1 MPDADPHPWAVR
13 CRGGTCWSCTGAS
26 GAPWKPRTRT
36 PGPCRPTPTP
46 SGSSPA
52 TARPTATRSSPPA
65 PPRPH
70 PGLHRR
76 PTHPRKAGH
85 RPQPLPRPARLRQ
98 MGRGRGR
105 PFRPAPGWH
114 ATAPLARAPVDVVPA
129 EQLTRLL
136 KSCEGATSPAAATP
150 PASCCWST
158 PGAAG
163 RMRRHDPGRCRSGPA
178 DGVGAG
184 QGPPVAGAADRRRDR
199 PGPRPLPTGARGPS
213 AGPSGGP
220 VGRPQRTHDPVGELP
235 GHPRSVRAVGLPA
248 MHPISSG
255 LPSPPAGWPR
265 VATRTS

>member
-1 MPDADPHPWAVR
+1 MQADTDAVR
-13 CRGGTCWSCTGAS
+13 FLARYGQAHGHPLL
-26 GAPWKPRTRT
+26 APSSAATTSRT
-36 PGPCRPTPTP
+36 
-46 SGSSPA
+46 SSPTNSPTESRPPPTTAPAACAPSSNGPWPRA
-52 TARPTATRSSPPA
+52 T
-65 PPRPH
+65 
-70 PGLHRR
+70 
-76 PTHPRKAGH
+76 
-85 RPQPLPRPARLRQ
+85 
-98 MGRGRGR
+98 
-105 PFRPAPGWH
+105 FRPAPGWH

-163 RMRRHDPGRCRSGPA
+163 RMRRHDPGRRRPGPA

-184 QGPPVAGAADRRRDR
+184 QGPPAAGAADRRRDR

>member
-36 PGPCRPTPTP
+36 PDHAGRHRRRPVPRPLRPGPRPPAPRPQLRRDHIQDFIADQLTH
-46 SGSSPA
+46 GKPA
-52 TARPTATRSSPPA
+52 TAHNRS
-65 PPRPH
+65 R
-70 PGLHRR
+70 GLRAFVKWAVAEGD
-76 PTHPRKAGH
+76 PSG
-85 RPQPLPRPARLRQ
+85 QP
-98 MGRGRGR
+98 
-105 PFRPAPGWH
+105 PGWH

-163 RMRRHDPGRCRSGPA
+163 RMRRHDPGRRRPGPA

-184 QGPPVAGAADRRRDR
+184 QGPPVAGAADRWRDR
-199 PGPRPLPTGARGPS
+199 PGP
-213 AGPSGGP
+213 
-220 VGRPQRTHDPVGELP
+220 
-235 GHPRSVRAVGLPA
+235 
-248 MHPISSG
+248 
-255 LPSPPAGWPR
+255 
-265 VATRTS
+265 